1 MMQAQVMNNANRSP
15 AMMAAAAQQG
25 GGATR
30 LDRWLG
36 ETGPAVGQIITLTEE
51 QLRKMTPEQILKVTM
66 QNLPLIGAKASDM
79 FLTKLPEGNKLK
91 SPKVLTGNALR
102 SAPWLG
108 SCKIGHVVLGQD
120 GDRVHLKEIFV
131 STFDADI
138 DLTGKTKTGEIFS
151 LRDRK
156 ISTEPR
162 MIYGINSICK
172 VETIAGQSRLAPLG
186 FNLREG
192 DRGVAFQTNNKL
204 EAFYEIVSASTGRS
218 IEELKAAAARN
229 AAARS

>member
-1 MMQAQVMNNANRSP
+1 MQAQVMNNANRSP
-15 AMMAAAAQQG
+15 AMMAANAQQG
-25 GGATR
+25 GSSR
-30 LDRWLG
+30 IDRWLG
-36 ETGPAVGQIITLTEE
+36 QASPSAGQIITLTEE

-79 FLTKLPEGNKLK
+79 FLSKLPEGNKLK

-218 IEELKAAAARN
+218 IEELKAAAAKN